1 MRGFSQGFDGFQSGD
16 EAPLPEPRIAIVLW
30 LTLSPICR
38 TAVTSTS
45 VVKERKSPV
54 PQAFLLIGDSRADF
68 AGD

>member
-38 TAVTSTS
+38 TADHEHVGRKGTQIPGSSS
-45 VVKERKSPV
+45 VSLDR
-54 PQAFLLIGDSRADF
+54 
-68 AGD
+68 